1 MASQRTE
8 DVIQRASRLYEE
20 KLREKLEKTNM
31 HEFVAIEPDSEEF
44 FLGQTL
50 SEAIQASRAA
60 YPDRLA
66 FAIRIGNSTAVEI
79 GVLET

>member
-44 FLGQTL
+44 FLGPNAQ
-50 SEAIQASRAA
+50 
-60 YPDRLA
+60 
-66 FAIRIGNSTAVEI
+66 
-79 GVLET
+79 